1 MAFTHGKSATFFVDT
16 YPGLV
21 STDLS
26 VYLNST
32 GLDRTADQAETS
44 TLGSTYKSFVAG
56 LIDGKFSLAG
66 LFDTTVDAV
75 LDALFVSG
83 VSSDFIYRP
92 QGTGSGLVQ
101 LDGHVILTSY
111 SLSAGLD
118 GPSAFTAEF
127 QVDGAVV
134 RTTP

>member
-1 MAFTHGKSATFFVDT
+1 MAFTHGKAATFVVDT
-16 YPGLV
+16 VGGVP
-21 STDLS
+21 TDLS
-26 VYLNST
+26 AYLNST

-75 LDALFVSG
+75 LDALFVAG
-83 VSSDFIYRP
+83 TSSDFTYRP
-92 QGTGSGLVQ
+92 QGTGGGLVQ

-127 QVDGAVV
+127 QVDGAVT